1 MSGYVNLDLG
11 DISAHQ
17 KSRNHGMSGYVNLD
31 LGDIISEI

>member
-1 MSGYVNLDLG
+1 MSTA
-11 DISAHQ
+11 ISAHQ